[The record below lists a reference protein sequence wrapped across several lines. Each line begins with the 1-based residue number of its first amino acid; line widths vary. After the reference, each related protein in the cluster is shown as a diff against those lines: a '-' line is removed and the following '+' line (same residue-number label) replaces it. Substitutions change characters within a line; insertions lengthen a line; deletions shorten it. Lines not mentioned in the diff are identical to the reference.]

1 MKMIKTEGLGKKK
14 IRIYETYKNT
24 VMPHGLHIY
33 PKASDMAKETMYE
46 YQQSDH
52 ELPHLK
58 CVMRRCEK
66 YTSADIPDQE
76 TDDKYSKISPSI
88 FFTFII

>member
-1 MKMIKTEGLGKKK
+1 
-14 IRIYETYKNT
+14 
-24 VMPHGLHIY
+24 MPHGLHIY
-33 PKASDMAKETMYE
+33 PKASDMAKATMYE

-88 FFTFII
+88 FFHIYHLIVRCTLHGRLMLN